1 MQHNGLSC
9 SRLRE
14 VAVIARARPAIGAAG
29 TTVGLAIH
37 DGRYPVNRDLA
48 IGAFQPGIG
57 GVLHELFLHDLA
69 LRLSVVYIVMR
80 AC

>member
-1 MQHNGLSC
+1 MQHNGLSFP
-9 SRLRE
+9 RLRE
-14 VAVIARARPAIGAAG
+14 VAVIARAWPPIGAAR
-29 TTVGLAIH
+29 TTVGLAIQ

-48 IGAFQPGIG
+48 IGTFQPGIG
-57 GVLHELFLHDLA
+57 DVLHGLFLHSLA